1 MQSRIVGTG
10 MCVPDRVV
18 TNADM
23 TEWMDTTEEWIEQ
36 RTGIKERRWV
46 SDGEKPSDLARV
58 ATEQALAQAGLEVA
72 DIDCILLA
80 TLSAEHDFPGT
91 SFFLHEAI
99 DAGDIP
105 CVDLRAQCSG
115 FLFALQMADSMTVA
129 GRYKRVLVLGCE
141 VHSTGLDKSTAG
153 RDVTVI
159 FGDGAG
165 AVIVEGSDA
174 KAQTPTQQTPA
185 QTAET
190 EPGILAVRLHSQGKF
205 AKKLW
210 LEAPSSATPGR
221 ITHEMID
228 DRRIFPY
235 MDGRF
240 VFKHAVTRMPEVL
253 LETLDAASL
262 KLDDVDLFLFHQA
275 NLRINEFVAQKLEI
289 PPDKLLNNIEH
300 YGNCSAGA
308 LPILLA
314 EATRSGR
321 LQPGQIVSLTAFG
334 SGFTWGSAVVRWS

>member
-1 MQSRIVGTG
+1 MVLRSHIAGTG
-10 MCVPDRVV
+10 SCLPDRVV

-23 TEWMDTTEEWIEQ
+23 MQWMDTTEEWIEQ
-36 RTGIKERRWV
+36 RTGIRERRWV
-46 SDGEKPSDLARV
+46 EDGQKPSDLASG
-58 ATEQALAQAGLEVA
+58 ATLAALEDAELEVS

-99 DAGDIP
+99 DAGEIP
-105 CVDLRAQCSG
+105 CIDLRAQCSG
-115 FLFALQMADSMTVA
+115 FLFALQMADALIVA
-129 GRYKRVLVLGCE
+129 GRYQRVLVVGCE

-153 RDVTVI
+153 RDVSVI

-165 AVIVEGSDA
+165 AVVLEATDSVDG
-174 KAQTPTQQTPA
+174 
-185 QTAET
+185 
-190 EPGILAVRLHSQGKF
+190 PGVLEVQVHSQGKH
-205 AKKLW
+205 ARRLW
-210 LEAPSSATPGR
+210 TEAPSSAAPAR
-221 ITHEMID
+221 LTHEMID

-253 LETLDAASL
+253 LETLNAASV

-275 NLRINEFVAQKLEI
+275 NLRINEFVAQKLEL
-289 PPDKLLNNIEH
+289 PASKLMNNIQRL
-300 YGNCSAGA
+300 GNCSAAA

-314 EATRSGR
+314 EASREGR
-321 LQPGQIVSLTAFG
+321 LEPGQLVSLTAFG
-334 SGFTWGSAVVRWS
+334 SGFTWGSAVLRWG

>member
-1 MQSRIVGTG
+1 MMRSRIVGTG
-10 MCVPDRVV
+10 MYVPERVV

-23 TEWMDTTEEWIEQ
+23 TQWMDTTDEWIEQ
-36 RTGIKERRWV
+36 RTGIRERRWIT
-46 SDGEKPSDLARV
+46 DGEKPSDLARK
-58 ATEQALAQAGLEVA
+58 ATLEALAQAELDVG

-99 DAGDIP
+99 DAGEIP
-105 CVDLRAQCSG
+105 CIDLRAQCSG
-115 FLFALQMADSMTVA
+115 FLFALQMADSLVVA
-129 GRYKRVLVLGCE
+129 GRYRRVLVLGCE
-141 VHSTGLDKSTAG
+141 VHSTGLDKSTEG

-165 AVIVEGSDA
+165 AVILEASEATKEADD
-174 KAQTPTQQTPA
+174 
-185 QTAET
+185 
-190 EPGILAVRLHSQGKF
+190 PGVLEVRLHSQGKF
-205 AKKLW
+205 ARKLW
-210 LEAPSSATPGR
+210 LEGPGSSMPGR

-228 DRRIFPY
+228 DRRTFPY

-253 LETLDAASL
+253 LETLDAASV
-262 KLDDVDLFLFHQA
+262 KIDEIDLFLFHQA

-289 PPDKLLNNIEH
+289 PDEKVLNNIQR
-300 YGNCSAGA
+300 YGNCSAAA

-314 EATRSGR
+314 EASRSGR
-321 LQPGQIVSLTAFG
+321 LKPGQLVSLTAFG
-334 SGFTWGSAVVRWS
+334 SGFTWGSAVVRWG

>member
-1 MQSRIVGTG
+1 MLVRSRIVGTG
-10 MCVPDRVV
+10 MRVPDRVV

-23 TEWMDTTEEWIEQ
+23 TQWMDTSDEWIEQ
-36 RTGIKERRWV
+36 RTGIRERRWV
-46 SDGEKPSDLARV
+46 EDGEKPSDLARE
-58 ATEQALAQAGLEVA
+58 ATQDALSQAGLGVE

-80 TLSAEHDFPGT
+80 TLSGEHDFPGT

-99 DAGDIP
+99 DAGEIP
-105 CVDLRAQCSG
+105 CIDLRAQCSG
-115 FLFALQMADSMTVA
+115 FLFALQMGDSLIAA
-129 GRYKRVLVLGCE
+129 GRYRRVLVLGCE
-141 VHSTGLDKSTAG
+141 VHSTGLDKSTEG

-165 AVIVEGSDA
+165 AVILEAGEPIVDGAATDA
-174 KAQTPTQQTPA
+174 
-185 QTAET
+185 
-190 EPGILAVRLHSQGKF
+190 PGVLSIKLHAQGKF
-205 AKKLW
+205 ARKLW
-210 LEAPSSATPGR
+210 LEGPGCAIPGR

-228 DRRIFPY
+228 ERKIFPY

-253 LETLDAASL
+253 QEALAAAQLELADI
-262 KLDDVDLFLFHQA
+262 DLFLFHQA

-289 PPDKLLNNIEH
+289 PEDKTLNNIQRL
-300 YGNCSAGA
+300 GNCSAGA

-321 LQPGQIVSLTAFG
+321 LQPGQLVSLTAFG
-334 SGFTWGSAVVRWS
+334 SGFTWGSAVVRWG

>member
-1 MQSRIVGTG
+1 

-18 TNADM
+18 TNADL
-23 TEWMDTTEEWIEQ
+23 TQWMETSEEWIEQ
-36 RTGIKERRWV
+36 RTGIRERRWV
-46 SDGEKPSDLARV
+46 DGEKPSDLARE
-58 ATEQALAQAGLEVA
+58 ATRAALEQAELDVDDL
-72 DIDCILLA
+72 DCILLA

-105 CVDLRAQCSG
+105 CIDLRAQCSG
-115 FLFALQMADSMTVA
+115 FLFALQMADALIVA
-129 GRYKRVLVLGCE
+129 GRYRRVLVVGCE
-141 VHSTGLDKSTAG
+141 VHSTGLDRSTAG

-165 AVIVEGSDA
+165 AVLLEASEADDG
-174 KAQTPTQQTPA
+174 
-185 QTAET
+185 
-190 EPGILAVRLHSQGKF
+190 PGLLEIRLHAEGKH
-205 AKKLW
+205 ARKLW
-210 LEAPSSATPGR
+210 LEAPTSAVQGR

-262 KLDDVDLFLFHQA
+262 KLDDIDLFLFHQA
-275 NLRINEFVAQKLEI
+275 NLRINEFVAQKLGI
-289 PPDKLLNNIEH
+289 PEQKVLNNIQR
-300 YGNCSAGA
+300 YGNCSAAA

-314 EATRSGR
+314 EASRSGR
-321 LQPGQIVSLTAFG
+321 LGPGQLVSLTAFG
-334 SGFTWGSAVVRWS
+334 SGFTWGSAVLRWG